1 MYMSTPLKAIS
12 EDDRQWSVCMCR
24 EEGKLAATSDL
35 PQVMFSTIASIRR
48 SVNHSRIIVPPFYFQ
63 LNKNQLA
70 SQISLLG
77 QLCKLSSYHCQPPHW
92 GYLTFAEQGR
102 KTADWLKKIPPR
114 ACACAFRWP
123 YADAVGSKEWAI
135 RRSYNRAIMNVGCL
149 AENWR
154 ALCWN
159 TSLKGLVYNSI
170 TLFCFALEVIF
181 VIVLR

>member
-1 MYMSTPLKAIS
+1 MSVVGAQDPEFMYMSTPLKAIS

-63 LNKNQLA
+63 LNKNQLT

-92 GYLTFAEQGR
+92 GYL
-102 KTADWLKKIPPR
+102 
-114 ACACAFRWP
+114 
-123 YADAVGSKEWAI
+123 
-135 RRSYNRAIMNVGCL
+135 
-149 AENWR
+149 
-154 ALCWN
+154 
-159 TSLKGLVYNSI
+159 
-170 TLFCFALEVIF
+170 IF
-181 VIVLR
+181 VIVLFTKVRQGAAIVQFQIRHGH